1 MRNVSPHE
9 ITHIIRDL
17 PGLVDTFCG
26 GEFGNDQHYHRN
38 YCVLHSVLTPQWVRV
53 GGYCGPSNQP
63 KPTQPHTVITGWHL
77 MATENDNTERKMF
90 ALTLYAPFPR
100 QRQHQPGRVKSQ
112 CQREENWK
120 RTWNLMRR
128 NWSLQIVSQQFLTFL
143 NCLWFHPFFYNFSR
157 CCLWVFTERVC
168 REECGRTGNNIYS
181 WCIIKMGEY
190 SPEEGCGTPLLRPIK
205 FIAFHVLWEI
215 M

>member
-1 MRNVSPHE
+1 MSPHE

-53 GGYCGPSNQP
+53 GGYCGPSSQP
-63 KPTQPHTVITGWHL
+63 KPTPHCHQGVAFNGHWKWQYWAQNVRINPL
-77 MATENDNTERKMF
+77 R
-90 ALTLYAPFPR
+90 PIPR
-100 QRQHQPGRVKSQ
+100 QRQWQHQPGRVKSQ

-157 CCLWVFTERVC
+157 CCLWVFTERVG
-168 REECGRTGNNIYS
+168 REECGRTENNIYS
-181 WCIIKMGEY
+181 RCIIRVGEY